1 MDIELGIFCILVTI
15 MALLTSDKN
24 GEEENQLLTVTRDD
38 TAWTGVLNII
48 YLINHNQCKYLL
60 LKTLKTYIT

>member
-60 LKTLKTYIT
+60 LKTLKTYMT